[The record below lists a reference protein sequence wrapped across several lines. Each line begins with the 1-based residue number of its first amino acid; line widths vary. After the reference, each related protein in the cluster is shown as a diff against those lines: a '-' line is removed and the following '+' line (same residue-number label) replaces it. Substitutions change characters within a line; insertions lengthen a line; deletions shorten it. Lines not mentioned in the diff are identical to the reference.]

1 MKPILFITV
10 LLALAAPVPA
20 SVVPPEPPMGG
31 DEGYGEQVSYLGV
44 DTRDVTADR
53 VGPLKLKEERGVEIT
68 VVDQDA
74 PAGKAGLKEG
84 DVILEFNGQRV
95 ESVEQFRRMIRETPP
110 GRTVTLGIMR
120 DGQGQNVQ
128 ATLADKHKL
137 FAEKFKYKYK
147 DKHRAM
153 AVPPVPPVPPMP
165 AVPPMEFDFRVS
177 SSSYGLQVENLTP
190 QLGEYFG
197 VKNGEGVL
205 VRSVEKGSPAETA
218 GFRAGDIIIRVDK
231 ERILDRGDWRGAM
244 RRRTGKVSI
253 GVMRNKAEQTLSLE
267 LPKGDEDS
275 RRWRFEFPDV
285 DFDFDALER
294 EIAAFR
300 PEFEATMREALRV
313 SHGEMK
319 KAMRQAREEARKGME
334 KAREELRKA
343 QREHAVETQ

>member
-1 MKPILFITV
+1 MKLILFITM
-10 LLALAAPVPA
+10 LLALATPVPA
-20 SVVPPEPPMGG
+20 SVVPAEPPMGG
-31 DEGYGEQVSYLGV
+31 DEEGQQMSYLGV

-74 PAGKAGLKEG
+74 PAGKAGLKEA

-95 ESVEQFRRMIRETPP
+95 EGVEQFRRMIRETPP

-128 ATLADKHKL
+128 AVLADKHKL

-153 AVPPVPPVPPMP
+153 AVPAVPPVPPMP
-165 AVPPMEFDFRVS
+165 PMPPMEFDFRMS

-205 VRSVEKGSPAETA
+205 VRAVEKGSPAETA

-231 ERILDRGDWRGAM
+231 ERILDRGDWRSAM

-275 RRWRFEFPDV
+275 RGWRFEFPDL

-300 PEFEATMREALRV
+300 PEFEATMREALQV
-313 SHGEMK
+313 SREEAR
-319 KAMRQAREEARKGME
+319 KAMRQARDQARKEMQ

-343 QREHAVETQ
+343 QREHAAETE